1 MNSKKGIIKIIVFT
15 ALISC
20 LLTST
25 VKDIMYVQNHG
36 EVNNKVK
43 KIVNIIDKY
52 SLYDV
57 DDKKL
62 ADFAATGLTVA
73 LDDHYTNYYNEE
85 EFASFNTNLS
95 NSFYGVGIVI
105 SVDVEANK
113 LIVVSPIEGGPSAN
127 AGILPGDYIVKVDG
141 TEYSADQMNEAVSV
155 MRGDKLEEKKGTK
168 VTVTIERDGKLYDY
182 EIIRDVVNVKS
193 VDSKMLDD
201 NTAYIRI
208 NSFNAA
214 EEDVEGA
221 KDTYDEFKEA
231 LDTLKEG
238 GMQKLIIDL
247 RNNPG
252 GSLSVVNKIAD
263 ELLPYGIITY
273 TETKDGT
280 RQDYT
285 SQEGELDVPMAVL
298 VNGGSASASEVL
310 TGALKDYE
318 KATVIGTKTFGKG
331 IVQTVIPLGDGTGIS
346 ITTSKYYSP
355 KGVCIHGVGITPDIT
370 VEMDESKQI
379 SELSSAEDIQL
390 QKAIEVLN

>member
-1 MNSKKGIIKIIVFT
+1 MDSKKRTIKIIVFT
-15 ALISC
+15 ALITC
-20 LLTST
+20 LLTNT
-25 VKDIMYVQNHG
+25 IRDIMYVQNHG

-62 ADFAATGLTVA
+62 ADFAATGLAVS
-73 LDDHYTNYYNEE
+73 LNDHYTNYYNKE

-105 SVDVEANK
+105 SVDADANK

-127 AGILPGDYIVKVDG
+127 AGILPGDYIVKVDDV
-141 TEYSADQMNEAVSV
+141 EYTADQMNDAVSV
-155 MRGDKLEEKKGTK
+155 MRGDNLEEKKGTK
-168 VTVTIERDGKLYDY
+168 VTITVERDGTLYDY
-182 EIIRDVVNVKS
+182 EITRDIVNVKS
-193 VDSKMLDD
+193 VDSKMIE
-201 NTAYIRI
+201 NKTAYIRI

-214 EEDVEGA
+214 EENVEGA

-231 LDTLKEG
+231 LDALKAD
-238 GMQKLIIDL
+238 GMEKLIIDL

-285 SQEGELDVPMAVL
+285 SQNGELDVPMVVL

-318 KATVIGTKTFGKG
+318 KATIIGTKTFGKG

-355 KGVCIHGVGITPDIT
+355 KGVCIHGVGISPDIT

-379 SELSSAEDIQL
+379 SDLLPTEDIQL
-390 QKAIEVLN
+390 QKAIEILN

>member
-1 MNSKKGIIKIIVFT
+1 MNSKKGTIKIVVFT

-36 EVNNKVK
+36 AVNNKVK
-43 KIVNIIDKY
+43 KIVNIIDRY

-105 SVDVEANK
+105 SVDVETNK
-113 LIVVSPIEGGPSAN
+113 LIVISPIEGGPSAN

-141 TEYSADQMNEAVSV
+141 MEYNADQMNEAVSV

-168 VTVTIERDGKLYDY
+168 VTVTVERDGELYDY

-193 VDSKMLDD
+193 VDSKMLEDK
-201 NTAYIRI
+201 TAYIRI

-231 LDTLKEG
+231 LDTLKSD
-238 GMQKLIIDL
+238 GMEKLIIDL

-310 TGALKDYE
+310 TGALRDYE

-355 KGVCIHGVGITPDIT
+355 KGVCIHGVGISPDIT
-370 VEMDESKQI
+370 VEMDDSKQI
-379 SELSSAEDIQL
+379 SELSSTEDIQL
-390 QKAIEVLN
+390 KKAIEVLN